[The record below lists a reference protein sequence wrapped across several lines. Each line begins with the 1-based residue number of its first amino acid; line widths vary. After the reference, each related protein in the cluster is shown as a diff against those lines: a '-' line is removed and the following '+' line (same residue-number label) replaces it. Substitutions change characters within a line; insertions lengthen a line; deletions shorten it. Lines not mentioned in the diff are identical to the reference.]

1 MSLARMGE
9 FRLVM
14 GPYNNSGGRMSYLRL
29 ALAAM
34 LFSGLV
40 SCAEKIDEPV
50 KVVGSPLP
58 VVDVKCGE
66 SSCL

>member
-1 MSLARMGE
+1 
-9 FRLVM
+9 
-14 GPYNNSGGRMSYLRL
+14 MSYLRL